1 MNILTGDNIRKAD
14 LATME
19 REPISGYMLM
29 ERASERLAAEIL
41 RRIDSCRYRRILTV
55 CGKGNNAGDGFAVA
69 RLLSESFR
77 SRKAGSGKAPE
88 ICVMPFFGPEEMTPD
103 CRKNFGCLPA
113 EIRIVPSDALD
124 MPGWDGGLIIDAVLG
139 TGVRG
144 IVRGRAAEAI
154 GFINRLRRNAPGG
167 STEVVSIDLPSG
179 LPTEPEQEDLPESG
193 AVCAD
198 ETLTIEFPKLSLLYP
213 STGSFGGRTT
223 VVPIGLD
230 RQFMEENG
238 CGAEWTDES
247 EVRRMFPRRNSFAH
261 KGCYGHALIVAGSE
275 GMTGAAILATG
286 AALKSGCG
294 LVTAHIP
301 YGERLAMHISHPSA
315 MVSAYPGKYLT
326 SLPDNISR
334 FTAIGAGPGLE
345 QNPETAAALEL
356 LMQCGIPMVLD
367 ADALNIIASRPH
379 LFRLIPAG
387 SVLTPHIGELR
398 RLLNA
403 AAKAGVAGNA
413 EEMQGNGNPWRN
425 EMYKTV
431 LVRELASATGAVIVV
446 KGAHTMVCTPAG
458 KLRFNMTGNPG
469 MAKGG
474 SGDVLAGLI
483 TGLMARGLNAADAA
497 VAGVHIHGRAG
508 DTAAALQGE
517 ESMDS
522 SDILKAIRI

>member
-1 MNILTGDNIRKAD
+1 
-14 LATME
+14 
-19 REPISGYMLM
+19 
-29 ERASERLAAEIL
+29 
-41 RRIDSCRYRRILTV
+41 
-55 CGKGNNAGDGFAVA
+55 
-69 RLLSESFR
+69 
-77 SRKAGSGKAPE
+77 
-88 ICVMPFFGPEEMTPD
+88 
-103 CRKNFGCLPA
+103 
-113 EIRIVPSDALD
+113 
-124 MPGWDGGLIIDAVLG
+124 
-139 TGVRG
+139 
-144 IVRGRAAEAI
+144 
-154 GFINRLRRNAPGG
+154 
-167 STEVVSIDLPSG
+167 
-179 LPTEPEQEDLPESG
+179 
-193 AVCAD
+193 
-198 ETLTIEFPKLSLLYP
+198 
-213 STGSFGGRTT
+213 
-223 VVPIGLD
+223 
-230 RQFMEENG
+230 
-238 CGAEWTDES
+238 
-247 EVRRMFPRRNSFAH
+247 
-261 KGCYGHALIVAGSE
+261 
-275 GMTGAAILATG
+275 
-286 AALKSGCG
+286 
-294 LVTAHIP
+294 
-301 YGERLAMHISHPSA
+301 

-334 FTAIGAGPGLE
+334 FTAIGAGPGLG